1 MRLESSHGFGSVREQ
16 QKEAQRRA
24 RKKKKRER
32 ESGEKKKQRS
42 ERRRVRF
49 FFRSTTLVPIL
60 AELAFGE
67 QAQLLSLENRLTL
80 VGFYLPYFVAP
91 LWIGTWMLVDNAP
104 FSSGSSG
111 KKAKKR

>member
-1 MRLESSHGFGSVREQ
+1 MASLPVWF
-16 QKEAQRRA
+16 
-24 RKKKKRER
+24 
-32 ESGEKKKQRS
+32 RS
-42 ERRRVRF
+42 LVWTEIFLQLPFFFYALRCFVKGDQRVRKPAAAYGF
-49 FFRSTTLVPIL
+49 SVATTLVPIL

-80 VGFYLPYFVAP
+80 VGFYLPYFFVP

-104 FSSGSSG
+104 FSSSGSG